1 MWYKL
6 IVNQQQPRSSGVCE
20 SEKAYSIRWPHFGR
34 CPKWNENAHI
44 RNLKKFTHCR
54 HCIGSNNNSNFKKWK
69 KKTKKKIQKLWKI
82 NRQKMNI
89 QESEQKHSYVCRRS
103 FFSFAFSTFIYFV
116 FLLNIYITMRVLRTV
131 SPSLCNQ
138 SYKEWV
144 LVAPYKVDE
153 VSVYFV
159 QSPNFIF
166 ISNFFF
172 SGHSIH
178 PLTRRFQLLFHT
190 HIHTCGS
197 GVHVFNFHR
206 LICSL
211 SVISCFCFFI
221 LANFSSLAQFH
232 CTS

>member
-103 FFSFAFSTFIYFV
+103 FFP
-116 FLLNIYITMRVLRTV
+116 
-131 SPSLCNQ
+131 SPSPRSFILFFSWTYTLQCA
-138 SYKEWV
+138 YC
-144 LVAPYKVDE
+144 
-153 VSVYFV
+153 V
-159 QSPNFIF
+159 QS
-166 ISNFFF
+166 
-172 SGHSIH
+172 
-178 PLTRRFQLLFHT
+178 
-190 HIHTCGS
+190 
-197 GVHVFNFHR
+197 HR
-206 LICSL
+206 
-211 SVISCFCFFI
+211 VYV
-221 LANFSSLAQFH
+221 
-232 CTS
+232 TSRIKNEFL